1 MTFKVIISEEAM
13 DDIRLASK
21 WYEKQ
26 KKGLGKEFLN
36 SIKDYKAVLKSNHYF
51 VKRYKQVHTIPIKHF
66 PFLIHYTIDKNA
78 KVVLIVAVLHTSLNP
93 ESNWV

>member
-1 MTFKVIISEEAM
+1 MQW

-26 KKGLGKEFLN
+26 KKGLGKEFLKA
-36 SIKDYKAVLKSNHYF
+36 IKEYKVILKSNPFF

-66 PFLIHYTIDKNA
+66 PFMLHYIINKHTQI
-78 KVVLIVAVLHTSLNP
+78 VLIVAVLHTSLNP